1 MITIEH
7 KFRAH
12 IGGSKFYETV
22 LFERDD
28 GGPSVLVK
36 RFGKISLV
44 RQGGQTKIEDY
55 PSAAAARAEMTR
67 IWKEKG
73 KPREY
78 SSTAPSSSH
87 IEKQLAETGG
97 LPSLTL
103 AGRKVVMSMAAEHYG
118 KGSGM
123 DYTIADFLKMDDK
136 YDPNADLGEIIE
148 TGPEI
153 EVDRGETWGSW

>member
-7 KFRAH
+7 KYREHA
-12 IGGSKFYETV
+12 GGTKFYETV
-22 LFERDD
+22 LFARED

-36 RFGKISLV
+36 RFGKIALK
-44 RQGGQTKIEDY
+44 RTGGQTKIEDY
-55 PSAAAARAEMTR
+55 MSARAAADEMTR
-67 IWKEKG
+67 IWKEKD
-73 KPREY
+73 KPKEY
-78 SSTAPSSSH
+78 SVDNASGSR
-87 IEKQLAETGG
+87 IEQQLAATGG
-97 LPSLTL
+97 LPSLTI
-103 AGRKVVMSMAAEHYG
+103 AGRKVVMTMAEEHYG

-148 TGPEI
+148 TEPEI

>member
-7 KFRAH
+7 KYRMHA
-12 IGGSKFYETV
+12 GGSKFYETV
-22 LFERDD
+22 LFTRDD

-36 RFGKISLV
+36 RFGKAALC

-55 PSAAAARAEMTR
+55 ATAAQARAEEAR

-73 KPREY
+73 KPKEY
-78 SSTAPSSSH
+78 SVDTSSGSH
-87 IEKQLAETGG
+87 IEQQLDATGG

-103 AGRKVVMSMAAEHYG
+103 AGRKVVMSMAEEHYG
-118 KGSGM
+118 KGGGM

-148 TGPEI
+148 TEPEV

>member
-7 KFRAH
+7 KYRAH
-12 IGGSKFYETV
+12 AGGSKFYETV

-36 RFGKISLV
+36 RFGKIALC

-55 PSAAAARAEMTR
+55 PSAAAARAQMTR

-73 KPREY
+73 KPKEY
-78 SSTAPSSSH
+78 SVVNKSTSH
-87 IEKQLAETGG
+87 IEQQLDATGG
-97 LPSLTL
+97 LPSLTV
-103 AGRKVVMSMAAEHYG
+103 AGRKVVMTMAEGHYG

-148 TGPEI
+148 TEPEV